1 MENIPISKEVLNLKE
16 TLIKAKSL
24 NYHITEY
31 TLRRAIKEGALPCR
45 IIGRTYLI
53 AWSNFERW
61 LFCCDSSDNQM
72 CETQKPSG
80 FAHLTHIYSLKYSL
94 KITRRS
100 QGLRNFD

>member
-1 MENIPISKEVLNLKE
+1 MKKIPISKEVLNLKE

-61 LFCCDSSDNQM
+61 LFCCDSSDNQT

-80 FAHLTHIYSLKYSL
+80 FAHLTS
-94 KITRRS
+94 TQNPATVCPER
-100 QGLRNFD
+100 G

>member
-45 IIGRTYLI
+45 IIGRT
-53 AWSNFERW
+53 RW
-61 LFCCDSSDNQM
+61 LFCCDSSDNQT

-80 FAHLTHIYSLKYSL
+80 FAHLTS
-94 KITRRS
+94 TQNPATVCPER
-100 QGLRNFD
+100 G